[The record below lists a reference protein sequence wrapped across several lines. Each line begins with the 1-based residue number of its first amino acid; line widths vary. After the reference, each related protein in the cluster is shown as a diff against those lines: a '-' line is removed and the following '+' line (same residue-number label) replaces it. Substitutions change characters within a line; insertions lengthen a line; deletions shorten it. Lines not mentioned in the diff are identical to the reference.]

1 MEYIKPGMHEMRVNA
16 KELKRDEILALARQA
31 KLMIVDGGTY
41 YLNDMATDKE
51 LLAFARLLESRHAEA
66 DKPCPSASTG
76 VGRVFGD
83 VVDLV

>member
-1 MEYIKPGMHEMRVNA
+1 MRVNT

-31 KLMIVDGGTY
+31 KLMVVDGGAY

-51 LLAFARLLESRHAEA
+51 LLAFARLLESRHAESE
-66 DKPCPSASTG
+66 KPCQPVSAG
-76 VGRVFGD
+76 VRRVFGD